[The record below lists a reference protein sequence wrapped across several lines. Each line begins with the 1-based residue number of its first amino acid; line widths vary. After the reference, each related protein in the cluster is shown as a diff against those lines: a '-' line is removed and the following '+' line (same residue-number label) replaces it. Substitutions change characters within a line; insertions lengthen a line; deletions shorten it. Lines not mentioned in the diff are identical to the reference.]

1 MGNQTIKNLQKAT
14 REATHSQTHKE
25 KIESLSKAF
34 EMFSLET
41 ARLETAYTELKRQ
54 FQELNLELEE
64 TNSQLKSKVGE
75 LDLITYY
82 LNSILANISQGILF
96 IDLEGNVTTYNR
108 TAEKILGLK
117 GTKVL
122 FSNFWHC
129 FNDAIFGFSMHQVL
143 ANLKSPGTTF
153 CTYTKPNGETLE
165 LEIDISFVLKDEDD
179 SPISTQG
186 LIILIRDITEI
197 RRLEVIAL
205 RNDRMKELGEMAAQ
219 VAHEIR
225 NPLGGIKG
233 FASLLQRDLKDQ
245 PELQKMAGYIV
256 EGTDSLNRL
265 VTQVLNYTRPVHLH
279 LEQGDLIHILEDIKQ
294 HILADESI
302 KKEDL
307 QIKIESPY
315 KTLNCQADFQL
326 LRGVFLNLIVNAL
339 QAMPNGGQIL
349 IHADRQNSETIIR
362 VEDNGSGIPEE
373 NLEKIFSPFFTT
385 KTDGNGF
392 GLAEVYKVVQA
403 HGGIVEVESTVGIG
417 SIFTI
422 RLPQKISSSQHVTKR
437 GKHGH

>member
-64 TNSQLKSKVGE
+64 TNSQLKSKVAE

-122 FSNFWHC
+122 FSNFWDC
-129 FNDAIFGFSMHQVL
+129 FDDAIFGFSMRQVL
-143 ANLKSPGTTF
+143 TTLKSPGTTF
-153 CTYTKPNGETLE
+153 CTYSSPNGENLE

-233 FASLLQRDLKDQ
+233 FASLLQRDLKNQ
-245 PELQKMAGYIV
+245 PELQQMAGYIV
-256 EGTDSLNRL
+256 EGTDNLNRL

-279 LEQGDLIHILEDIKQ
+279 LEQGNLIHLLEDIKQ

-302 KKEDL
+302 KKESFE
-307 QIKIESPY
+307 IKIESPH
-315 KTLNCQADFQL
+315 KIVNCQADFQL

-339 QAMPNGGQIL
+339 QAMPDGGQIL
-349 IHADRQNSETIIR
+349 ISADQQNSETIIR

-403 HGGIVEVESTVGIG
+403 HGGIVEVESTVGSG

-422 RLPQKISSSQHVTKR
+422 RLPQRISSQHMTKR